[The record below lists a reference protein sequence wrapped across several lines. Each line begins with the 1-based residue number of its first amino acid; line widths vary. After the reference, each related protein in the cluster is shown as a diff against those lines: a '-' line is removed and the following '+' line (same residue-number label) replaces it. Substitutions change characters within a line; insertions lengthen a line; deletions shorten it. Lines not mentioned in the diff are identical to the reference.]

1 LILSNHNRIYPI
13 TLAII
18 AIAATIMVGCDNDGS
33 DSSTPDVGDND
44 PMLCV
49 AVGDSITDG
58 LDGIGYPEILAAMSG
73 KTVINFGEQGQTSEG
88 GIRTTPSALSQQPGF
103 LLILYGANDVL
114 RSRSNS
120 LIIENLRTIIR
131 LAKDNQTIPV
141 IATLTPIIGRG
152 FSSAVESLNRDI
164 RALANEEA
172 ARLVDLEEA
181 FGGDPSLLLSDGLHP
196 NNDGEELMAKAFANK
211 L

>member
-1 LILSNHNRIYPI
+1 MILSNHNRIYPI

-33 DSSTPDVGDND
+33 GSSTPDVGDND

-58 LDGIGYPEILAAMSG
+58 LDGIGYPEILAAITG
-73 KTVINFGEQGQTSEG
+73 KTVFNFGEQGQTSDG
-88 GIRTTPSALSQQPGF
+88 GISTTRSALSRQPGF
-103 LLILYGANDVL
+103 LLILYGANDLL
-114 RSRSNS
+114 RGRGNS
-120 LIIENLRTIIR
+120 TIIENLRTIIR

-152 FSSAVESLNRDI
+152 LSSATEALNRDI
-164 RALANEEA
+164 RVLANTEG
-172 ARLVDLEEA
+172 ARLVDLEKA

-196 NNDGEELMAKAFANK
+196 NDDGEELMAKAFANK

>member
-1 LILSNHNRIYPI
+1 
-13 TLAII
+13 
-18 AIAATIMVGCDNDGS
+18 MVGCDNDS
-33 DSSTPDVGDND
+33 PPDVGDND

-73 KTVINFGEQGQTSEG
+73 KTVINFGEQAQTREG

-164 RALANEEA
+164 RVLANEEA

-196 NNDGEELMAKAFANK
+196 NDDGEELMAETFANEI
-211 L
+211 